1 MVTKSLLPPVAIAAY
16 VSSILTIE
24 YGGCI
29 SNFTIPLFANGS
41 PTILFHDEKSIDQTG
56 DPAYL
61 SLLGQ
66 TVSPGQLSFNGPVT
80 MIAYFLHPHALK
92 ALFGIDAGELTD
104 RSIDLNY
111 LEQAKQINLK
121 EQLLNAA
128 NLNGRL
134 GILNDFILKLSAKDN
149 YNNAKLAFATAALK
163 NNHNPNALSD
173 LQVKLNTS
181 ERSLQR
187 LFETNVGVSPKMFK
201 RVWQFHA
208 AFQQLNKYQFDK
220 LTDLAYQHGFADQS
234 HFIRVFKEFT
244 NLTPKEYLQKSAP
257 YNPKF

>member
-1 MVTKSLLPPVAIAAY
+1 MITKSLLPPAAIASY

-24 YGGCI
+24 YSGGI

-41 PTILFHDEKSIDQTG
+41 PTILFHDEKPIDQIG
-56 DPAYL
+56 DSANL

-66 TVSPGQLSFNGPVT
+66 TVLPGHLTFKGAVT
-80 MIAYFLHPHALK
+80 LIAYFLHPHALK
-92 ALFGIDAGELTD
+92 ALFAIDAGELTD

-111 LEQAKQINLK
+111 LQLAKQISLQ
-121 EQLLNAA
+121 EQLLNAVT
-128 NLNGRL
+128 LNDRL
-134 GILNDFILKLSAKDN
+134 GILNDFILKLSIKDN
-149 YNNAKLAFATAALK
+149 YDNAKLSFATEALK
-163 NNHNPNALSD
+163 NNNDPNALSD

-201 RVWQFHA
+201 RVWQFHT

-220 LTDLAYQHGFADQS
+220 LTDIAYQHGFADQS

-244 NLTPKEYLQKSAP
+244 NLTPKEYLQKAAP
-257 YNPKF
+257 YNPEF